1 MTDTIAGLPFWELVF
16 DAHGDPDA
24 DVAASAEEI
33 VELGITDLVV
43 FSHGW
48 NNSRS
53 TARRLYSGFFE
64 LMAAQLISATAPRK
78 VGLAGVFWPSQR
90 WSDEPIPDA
99 PAQPPLT
106 GGGGAAGLLADVPA
120 PEVTT
125 ALPAQARD
133 ELAQVFPDATS
144 HLDRMAALL
153 EQEPSTASL
162 AEFHAQLVAFAEAT
176 AEADGDGEGPAG
188 GRAGM
193 LDSEPEELFER
204 FAAQLPISVAA
215 DEAGGAAGL
224 GEKLRRLQLGAK
236 EALRQLTYWQMK
248 NRAGVVGSRGLGP
261 FLVRLRDAAP
271 EIRIH
276 LVGHSFGARV
286 VSYTLTAMPAQNS
299 PVRAVTL
306 LQGAFSHFAF
316 ADPLPFDA
324 SRRGALAGMLARIDG
339 PLVVCF
345 SEHDDAVGRL
355 YPLASLASG
364 DDAAAGQNRLYRWG
378 GMGFDGAQ
386 GVSAALDQLQPAGP
400 SASYRFENHKA
411 LNIDA
416 AGVVRNGPPPS
427 GAHSDI
433 LHPELTWVV
442 LAAGRIV

>member
-33 VELGITDLVV
+33 AELGITDLVV

-64 LMAAQLISATAPRK
+64 LMSAQLMSAAPGK

-99 PAQPPLT
+99 PAQPSPTT
-106 GGGGAAGLLADVPA
+106 GGGGAAALRADGAATPVA
-120 PEVTT
+120 T
-125 ALPAQARD
+125 ALPVDTRA
-133 ELAQVFPDATS
+133 ELAQLFPSAAT

-153 EQEPSTASL
+153 DQEPSTAAL
-162 AEFHAQLVAFAEAT
+162 HEFHAQLVAFSEAT

-204 FAAQLPISVAA
+204 FATQVPTGIAV

-224 GEKLRRLQLGAK
+224 GDRLRRLQLGAK

-261 FLVRLRDAAP
+261 FMVRLRDAAP
-271 EIRIH
+271 EVRIH

-286 VSYTLTAMPAQNS
+286 VSYALTALPEENS

-324 SRRGALAGMLARIDG
+324 SRKGALAGMPARIDG

-364 DDAAAGQNRLYRWG
+364 EDAAAGQNRLYRWG

-400 SASYRFENHKA
+400 AASYRFENHKA

-442 LAAGRIV
+442 LAAGRLV

>member
-16 DAHGDPDA
+16 DAQGDPDA
-24 DVAASAEEI
+24 EVSASAEQI
-33 VELGITDLVV
+33 VGLGITDLVV

-53 TARRLYSGFFE
+53 TARQLYSRFYD
-64 LMAAQLISATAPRK
+64 LLSAQLVHATAPVK
-78 VGLAGVFWPSQR
+78 VGLVGVFWPSQR

-99 PAQPPLT
+99 PAQPRPAA
-106 GGGGAAGLLADVPA
+106 GSGAAGLLADIPA

-125 ALPAQARD
+125 ALPAGARD

-144 HLDRMAALL
+144 SLDRMAALL

-162 AEFHAQLVAFAEAT
+162 AEFHAQLVAFAAAT

-193 LDSEPEELFER
+193 LDCEPEELFER
-204 FAAQLPISVAA
+204 FAAQLRISPV
-215 DEAGGAAGL
+215 DGAGGAAGL
-224 GEKLRRLQLGAK
+224 GDRLRRLQLGAK

-261 FLVRLRDAAP
+261 FLNRLQDAAP
-271 EIRIH
+271 AIRIH

-286 VSYTLTAMPAQNS
+286 VSYSLTALPEQGS

-324 SRRGALAGMLARIDG
+324 SRKGALAGMLTRIDG

-364 DDAAAGQNRLYRWG
+364 EDAAAGQNRLYRWG

-386 GVSAALDQLQPAGP
+386 GVSAPLDQLQPAGP
-400 SASYRFENHKA
+400 TASYRFQNQKA

-416 AGVVRNGPPPS
+416 AEVVRNGAPPS